1 MRAFGMLIVLMLLFQ
16 PAAGPV
22 FAKKLI
28 TNRANVFGNAD
39 NRAFVYISRPLP
51 KIDFGDSSIIF
62 NMEFSSNPKK
72 TPGNLGMYWSVSLFD
87 SVAVKTD
94 PAQLEWK
101 TPNRMSYFF
110 RKGKSPN
117 TGYEFFSFNNGE
129 FTAKLDKKGRILIEH
144 GKDKDCFYEYKDG
157 RLSKFCAGK
166 KSDTFV
172 VNYFSDG
179 RVKNLHN
186 QSKKKTELEFFYDGA
201 AKEASRMK
209 IGGAVYKFGYTD
221 IPGRADEDGKTGS
234 AAKALSLVQ
243 TSDGSFEKM
252 AYTAEKPRSRTVVS
266 RDFARNDTASV
277 KVSRME
283 VYDADG
289 NSKGYVEWCAE
300 TGMIMAD
307 NAGRYNTGNDVS
319 DPLNPGYVGGARPVP
334 GLSVVEYFQSGKQYP
349 ERYYYD
355 WKNAILITT
364 TGATGNTVKKS
375 LIGSKGPNYLK
386 TRKIEILNGDSV
398 GPGSSWRLDKI
409 YNYDDKGRFM
419 RELDAN
425 GRVAAYAVADD
436 INYCIYRDGKLV
448 FEEVA
453 GKGVVE
459 KNYYMDSGT
468 RMCRKFFDSGDSE
481 YFTYGKDGTL
491 CYYEYRDAGERVL
504 KKMFEYG
511 FITEDVSENEKRI
524 TDVSGKLVAIVKKG
538 ADGSFRI
545 QNKVNN

>member
-1 MRAFGMLIVLMLLFQ
+1 M
-16 PAAGPV
+16 
-22 FAKKLI
+22 
-28 TNRANVFGNAD
+28 
-39 NRAFVYISRPLP
+39 
-51 KIDFGDSSIIF
+51 
-62 NMEFSSNPKK
+62 
-72 TPGNLGMYWSVSLFD
+72 
-87 SVAVKTD
+87 
-94 PAQLEWK
+94 
-101 TPNRMSYFF
+101 
-110 RKGKSPN
+110 
-117 TGYEFFSFNNGE
+117 
-129 FTAKLDKKGRILIEH
+129 
-144 GKDKDCFYEYKDG
+144 
-157 RLSKFCAGK
+157 
-166 KSDTFV
+166 
-172 VNYFSDG
+172 
-179 RVKNLHN
+179 
-186 QSKKKTELEFFYDGA
+186 
-201 AKEASRMK
+201 
-209 IGGAVYKFGYTD
+209 
-221 IPGRADEDGKTGS
+221 
-234 AAKALSLVQ
+234 
-243 TSDGSFEKM
+243 
-252 AYTAEKPRSRTVVS
+252 
-266 RDFARNDTASV
+266 
-277 KVSRME
+277 
-283 VYDADG
+283 
-289 NSKGYVEWCAE
+289 
-300 TGMIMAD
+300 
-307 NAGRYNTGNDVS
+307 
-319 DPLNPGYVGGARPVP
+319 
-334 GLSVVEYFQSGKQYP
+334 
-349 ERYYYD
+349 
-355 WKNAILITT
+355 ITT

-425 GRVAAYAVADD
+425 GRVAAYAVVDD